1 MTAAMALLK
10 ALLTL
15 LLLLALQTDGQLE
28 SPGKCPK
35 HNGITNFNTT
45 SYMGTWYGYKKYN
58 STEDLNCFK
67 VRYFQPETGEF
78 QFMTKG
84 RTKDNRAV
92 EFKGMIYRKCVS
104 RLCYAKFRIWR
115 DVDRKSYTKLP
126 GFKVLYT
133 DYIRVS
139 IIYFCDITYNNGQE
153 WHQHFLVILVRSKV
167 VTRDLKTEI
176 KKKVRKMNLP
186 WEDLKTIRGPGPCT
200 TSPKGKK
207 KE

>member
-1 MTAAMALLK
+1 MSLLK

-15 LLLLALQTDGQLE
+15 LLLFAPQTDGQLE
-28 SPGKCPK
+28 SPGECPNHK
-35 HNGITNFNTT
+35 GITNFNTT

-58 STEDLNCFK
+58 SSEELNCFK
-67 VRYFQPETGEF
+67 VTYLLPEIEGFEF
-78 QFMTKG
+78 MIKG
-84 RTKDNRAV
+84 RTRDDRVVDFN
-92 EFKGMIYRKCVS
+92 GTIWRKCVS
-104 RLCYAKFRIWR
+104 PLCNAKFRIIR
-115 DVDRKSYTKLP
+115 DDGSKKYNELP

-167 VTRDLKTEI
+167 VTGDLKTEI

-186 WEDLKTIRGPGPCT
+186 WKDLKTIRGPGPCT